1 MSSESELPK
10 TAETEPPLPDSYIV
24 EGENPDI
31 DLAVRILRER
41 GYVILRGCL
50 PKDAVD
56 AVAERTEDM
65 LQQPSVA
72 GVWGY
77 YRADHQKKVIQPTLL
92 GAPVYSVI
100 ANERVV
106 DIAETYFG
114 SECILAETNLKVD
127 RGVGYVYFPLDSDF
141 AVGLHDTLQLPQPT
155 HVKIDVDGF
164 ESHVMVGAKRLLAER
179 QVRSWAIE
187 LNGLENRESITA
199 LMRDAGYEVV
209 AEWEHYPGFEHYS
222 GDAIFVR
229 DDLVEEY
236 RERMARTLPDIKA
249 H

>member
-1 MSSESELPK
+1 MSSESELPE
-10 TAETEPPLPDSYIV
+10 TAQRESPLPVSYIV

-31 DLAVRILRER
+31 DLAVRILRKR

-50 PKDAVD
+50 PKDAID

-114 SECILAETNLKVD
+114 SECILAETNLKFD
-127 RGVGYVYFPLDSDF
+127 RGVGYSYFPLHSDF
-141 AVGLHDTLQLPQPT
+141 AVGWHKSAD
-155 HVKIDVDGF
+155 HVSPVTEETMKMPLG
-164 ESHVMVGAKRLLAER
+164 VGD
-179 QVRSWAIE
+179 
-187 LNGLENRESITA
+187 SITA

-236 RERMARTLPDIKA
+236 RERMARSLPDITT